1 MPSFHSLKVVQIK
14 PSARD
19 AVVVSFEI
27 PQQYKEAYS
36 FIPGQYISLEAE
48 INGTLVRRSYSLC
61 SSPQEDTLQVGVK
74 KVDQGVF
81 SSFINESLKVGQTL
95 KVSTPEG
102 RFIYST
108 DNNQESILAVAA
120 GSGITPIFSVLNA
133 FLKANKTDMFT
144 LIYGNKSPEQTMF
157 FDELMDLEKKH
168 PEQLKIHWI
177 FSQTSHENALFGR
190 ITPSV
195 INFVLN
201 EAKGL
206 PKNAFLCGPEPL
218 IINTSDQLKRK
229 GMPDEKI
236 QFELF
241 TTSDEQKEIENKV
254 SSGQLNITCDEVTH
268 AVPLAPN
275 KTLLELALDARLDV
289 PYSCQGGVC
298 SSCIAKIK
306 EGKASMLS
314 NQILTDDEIEEG
326 LVLSCQAV
334 AESSHILLDYDDV

>member
-1 MPSFHSLKVVQIK
+1 M
-14 PSARD
+14 
-19 AVVVSFEI
+19 
-27 PQQYKEAYS
+27 
-36 FIPGQYISLEAE
+36 
-48 INGTLVRRSYSLC
+48 
-61 SSPQEDTLQVGVK
+61 
-74 KVDQGVF
+74 
-81 SSFINESLKVGQTL
+81 GQTL

-108 DNNQESILAVAA
+108 DNHQESILAVAA

-133 FLKANKTDMFT
+133 FLKVNKTDMFT

-157 FDELMDLEKKH
+157 FDELKVLEKER

-334 AESSHILLDYDDV
+334 AESSHILLDYDDL